1 MREFWREKASPIAA
15 LMFAAI
21 LIGLCVGFAARANAT
36 PIDNYAAINA
46 GPICEV
52 LDDFPTIAGVTGIIQ
67 GVIEDSGFSPYDA
80 GRTIATAVTGWCP
93 EHLPVLQRFVAVY
106 TPARTFVAGSIESTN
121 QAGG

>member
-1 MREFWREKASPIAA
+1 MRPRLRLAWWWAPI
-15 LMFAAI
+15 I
-21 LIGLCVGFAARANAT
+21 LFVGLVAGGLLAPDANAT

-80 GRTIATAVTGWCP
+80 GRTIATAVIAHCP
-93 EHLPVLQRFVAVY
+93 EHLPVLKRFVAVY
-106 TPARTFVAGSIESTN
+106 GPDARTVIA
-121 QAGG
+121 